1 MSQATALT
9 RSLEFSGELRSG
21 ESRIGWVIG
30 TGGHR
35 IVTCWMQ
42 SSLSLVCWMCASMSV
57 ISAALTSLAAGAA
70 AAAAAARD
78 HCATVDMSRVHAV
91 TWRHRRARAPY
102 FRVTINKQRVMVRS
116 QFTESLVV
124 LPALYALHRHTHT
137 QHTPSR
143 SFILSHWY
151 SRKTAATTRT
161 HDGREYAKTEAC
173 QGRGNVMGRRGSC
186 RTKCAIGRANYTF
199 YPANI
204 S

>member
-137 QHTPSR
+137 HNTHRAAHLFWVTDIAERLQRQHE
-143 SFILSHWY
+143 H
-151 SRKTAATTRT
+151 TTV
-161 HDGREYAKTEAC
+161 AS
-173 QGRGNVMGRRGSC
+173 MPRRRPVRDAG
-186 RTKCAIGRANYTF
+186 T
-199 YPANI
+199 
-204 S
+204 